1 MIGLYVII
9 TNPVKSYEDIAKVC
23 VDNQIKMLQFRQK
36 HLSDREILISLEK
49 IGKITQNSPT
59 NLIIDDRVDLALASE
74 CDGVHVGQDDMPFK
88 LARKLLPNKLIG
100 VSTHTIKQAK
110 SALGKRPDYIGFGPI
125 YKTPTKEKPDR
136 VVGTK
141 LLSKVVN
148 MSDIPVVA
156 IGGIDEKN
164 IKDVINTGVKS
175 ISLVRYLMNY
185 KDLEKRIK
193 YIQNILAVEGAK

>member
-110 SALGKRPDYIGFGPI
+110 SALRKRPDYIGFGPI

>member
-110 SALGKRPDYIGFGPI
+110 SALRKRPDYIGFGPI

-141 LLSKVVN
+141 LLSQVVN